1 MSKKITVIFF
11 VVFIF
16 SVQFIFSQTSDEL
29 VKQGDSLITNFEDV
43 GALQKYQQ
51 ADKLTPNNWDI
62 LWRLSRAHVNIANQM
77 PTDTDEQED
86 AQLAEYQ
93 KAFQYADKAVKL
105 APDKSVTYLRR
116 AIANGKIAL
125 FKGVFSVGG
134 VVNDAKD
141 DCEKAISLGNG
152 GNYIQALAHYVLARS
167 NAKVSEKAKILR
179 WPLGLSWADNETALV
194 EYKKAIALY
203 PNFRMFYLDYA
214 RSLIREDDY
223 STAREMLKKV
233 PTCPKQEEDDDQ
245 RIVEAKNLLKEIKN
259 EEDQ

>member
-1 MSKKITVIFF
+1 MKRRFIYVLFIVI
-11 VVFIF
+11 IF
-16 SVQFIFSQTSDEL
+16 TSQFIFSQTSNQL
-29 VKQGDSLITNFEDV
+29 VAQGDSLISSFNDQ

-62 LWRLSRAHVNIANQM
+62 LWRLSRVYVNIANQM
-77 PTDTDEQED
+77 PDTTDELKD

-93 KAFQYADKAVKL
+93 KAYDLADRSVKL

-116 AIANGKIAL
+116 AIAGGKIAL

-134 VVNDAKD
+134 VVNAAKD

-152 GNYIQALAHYVLARS
+152 GNYIQAIAHYVLARS
-167 NAKVSEKAKILR
+167 NAKVSEKSKILR
-179 WPLGLSWADNETALV
+179 WPLGLSWADNETAIV

-223 STAREMLKKV
+223 ATARKMLNKV
-233 PTCPKQEEDDDQ
+233 LTSPKQEEDDDQ
-245 RIVEAKNLLKEIKN
+245 RIVEAKNLLNEIKN
-259 EEDQ
+259 E